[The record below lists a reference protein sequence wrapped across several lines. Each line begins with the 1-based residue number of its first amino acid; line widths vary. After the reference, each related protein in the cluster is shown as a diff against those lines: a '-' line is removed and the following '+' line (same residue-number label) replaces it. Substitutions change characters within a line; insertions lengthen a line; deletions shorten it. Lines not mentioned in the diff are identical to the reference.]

1 MKTRRSLSVRV
12 LLSVAV
18 ALCTVGP
25 VAAQQL
31 VVSDSIAQAEVL
43 LPELGWRRA
52 VLGRAIPTGSVVTTW
67 IDSEVA
73 LEQQGVE
80 LRLVS
85 LGHLI
90 VESTTEDAL
99 DLRLTAGTLQVDTAD
114 ISLRIVLTS
123 RGHTVTTEGARFLI
137 DTRRIVIQTG
147 NVRVDLADVPIPIEL
162 SDGAEFSF
170 VLQNPEAIFPISSA
184 Y

>member
-1 MKTRRSLSVRV
+1 MRTRRSWAVGV
-12 LLSVAV
+12 LLSVVV
-18 ALCTVGP
+18 ALCAVGT
-25 VAAQQL
+25 AGAQQL

-73 LEQQGVE
+73 LEQQGVD

-99 DLRLTAGTLQVDTAD
+99 DLRLTAGSLQVDTSEV
-114 ISLRIVLTS
+114 SLRITLTS
-123 RGHTVTTEGARFLI
+123 RGHTITTEGARFLI
-137 DTRRIVIQTG
+137 DTRRIAIETG
-147 NVRVDLADVPIPIEL
+147 NVRVDLADVPVPIEL

-170 VLQNPEAIFPISSA
+170 VLQNPEAIFPVSSE